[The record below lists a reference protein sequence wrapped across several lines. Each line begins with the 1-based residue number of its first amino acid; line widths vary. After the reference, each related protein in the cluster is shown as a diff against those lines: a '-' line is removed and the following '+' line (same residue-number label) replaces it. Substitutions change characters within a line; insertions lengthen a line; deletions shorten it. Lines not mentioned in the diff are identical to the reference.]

1 MIVLIVV
8 EIEFDTLI
16 VPQRTFPFSM
26 LFLTS
31 KSNDFPKSKV
41 DELIQI

>member
-16 VPQRTFPFSM
+16 VPERTFPFSM
-26 LFLTS
+26 PFVSS
-31 KSNDFPKSKV
+31 KSNAFQKSKLG
-41 DELIQI
+41 ELIQI

>member
-16 VPQRTFPFSM
+16 VPKGYFH
-26 LFLTS
+26 LVTS
-31 KSNDFPKSKV
+31 KSNAFPKSKLG
-41 DELIQI
+41 ELIQML